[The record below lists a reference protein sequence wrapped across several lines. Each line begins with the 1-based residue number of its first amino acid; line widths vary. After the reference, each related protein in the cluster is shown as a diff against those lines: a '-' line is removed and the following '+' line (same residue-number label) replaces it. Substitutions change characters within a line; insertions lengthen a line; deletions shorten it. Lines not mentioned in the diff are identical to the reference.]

1 MGIVFLLNDIF
12 KNERKFSWKFCL
24 EKNECWM
31 NEIDIKR
38 NEKMIVF
45 INDRKKLTILNRS
58 NELEKTIVLKKT
70 KGLFTLNLK
79 KS

>member
-1 MGIVFLLNDIF
+1 
-12 KNERKFSWKFCL
+12 
-24 EKNECWM
+24 M

-58 NELEKTIVLKKT
+58 NELEKNDT
-70 KGLFTLNLK
+70 F
-79 KS
+79 